1 MKPNPKGD
9 KGRLKPRLPNPLAL
23 LPLPLGGEVGLGPTE
38 ETAEALLCHDPL
50 FIRTG
55 PATESRAHS
64 HKNMILQRGNL
75 AGLEGACSGKILD
88 GSFFLFFFLQFFFTS
103 LCCNFFSCDSGF
115 LSVCLPLSFFFLL
128 NKTLAL
134 KDSNTIQ
141 TVATNPTPG
150 APAGQGALGA
160 PSAFFFVAVFLVPS
174 LASGARGQVRGPV
187 AGGICT
193 AVT

>member
-1 MKPNPKGD
+1 M
-9 KGRLKPRLPNPLAL
+9 
-23 LPLPLGGEVGLGPTE
+23 V
-38 ETAEALLCHDPL
+38 L
-50 FIRTG
+50 F
-55 PATESRAHS
+55 
-64 HKNMILQRGNL
+64 
-75 AGLEGACSGKILD
+75 
-88 GSFFLFFFLQFFFTS
+88 SFFFSFSFSSLLFAAI
-103 LCCNFFSCDSGF
+103 FFSCDSGF